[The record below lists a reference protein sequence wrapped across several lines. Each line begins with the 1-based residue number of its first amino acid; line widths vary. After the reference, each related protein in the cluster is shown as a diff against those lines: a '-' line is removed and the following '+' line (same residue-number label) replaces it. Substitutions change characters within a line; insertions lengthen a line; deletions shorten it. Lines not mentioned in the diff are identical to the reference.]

1 MTDMMNF
8 QNLPRVEEDEESAPT
23 IRPLLRQAP
32 KAAAIGR
39 VVEVGGGSGRVELE
53 VSRLTE
59 VARDSDP
66 SIALSGQV
74 GGNVKLEAGSR
85 WLLANVRS
93 VKLHDGEGGLVV
105 AEIDFLGEG
114 EEHDQTGRLTNFRRG

>member
-8 QNLPRVEEDEESAPT
+8 QNLPKVEEDEETAPT
-23 IRPLLRQAP
+23 IRPLLRPTPKSAP
-32 KAAAIGR
+32 IGR

-53 VSRLTE
+53 VGRLAE

-74 GGNVKLEAGSR
+74 GGDVKLDAGLR
-85 WLLANVRS
+85 WLLTNVRS
-93 VKLHDGEGGLVV
+93 VKRDDGEGGLVV
-105 AEIDFLGEG
+105 AEIDSLVEG
-114 EEHDQTGRLTNFRRG
+114 EEHEQ